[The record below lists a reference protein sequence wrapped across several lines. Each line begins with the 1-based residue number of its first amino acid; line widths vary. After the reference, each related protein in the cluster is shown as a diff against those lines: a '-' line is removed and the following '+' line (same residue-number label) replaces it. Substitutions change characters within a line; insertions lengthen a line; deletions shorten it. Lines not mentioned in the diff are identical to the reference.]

1 MAAEPFLRARHI
13 LCLGAHPDDI
23 EIGAAGTLLRIAD
36 ENADAT
42 FRFLV
47 LTATGERAEEARRS
61 AGDLLPGRV
70 SIEVGGFRDG
80 YLPYQDARAAKEWVA
95 ANAGEADLVLTHT
108 LDDRHQDH
116 EFVARLAWQLFRG
129 ATILEYEIPKWEGD
143 RPDANLYVPLDDR
156 LAAAKVAHLE
166 SHFASQHGKPWYRRE
181 VFEAVMALRGVECAR
196 RWAEGFV
203 ARKLKWG

>member
-1 MAAEPFLRARHI
+1 
-13 LCLGAHPDDI
+13 
-23 EIGAAGTLLRIAD
+23 
-36 ENADAT
+36 
-42 FRFLV
+42 
-47 LTATGERAEEARRS
+47 
-61 AGDLLPGRV
+61 
-70 SIEVGGFRDG
+70 
-80 YLPYQDARAAKEWVA
+80 YQDARAAKEWVA